1 MRNHR
6 TMSRVILAFA
16 AIAALSLGACASKPE
31 KKVTS
36 PEENMPSEF
45 AGAPGWVVKGCAAY
59 PGDDGKSRICGVG
72 AAGGSNNP
80 SMMRKAAVARART
93 EIARTLGVKVQ
104 SMLKD
109 YQATTTGGEEFG
121 TAAADEQHIVDVSKQ
136 ITNFTLSGTEHRDT
150 WISNSGTWYALVVL
164 DLDKF
169 KDSVGKMNN
178 LSESI
183 RKAVQE
189 RSKEAFDELD
199 EAVDN

>member
-1 MRNHR
+1 
-6 TMSRVILAFA
+6 
-16 AIAALSLGACASKPE
+16 
-31 KKVTS
+31 
-36 PEENMPSEF
+36 MPNEF
-45 AGAPGWVVKGCAAY
+45 AGAPEWVVKGCAAY
-59 PGDDGKSRICGVG
+59 PGDEGKARICGVG
-72 AAGGSNNP
+72 SAGGSNNP

-136 ITNFTLSGTEHRDT
+136 ITNFSLAGTEHRDT

-169 KDSVGKMNN
+169 EDSVGKMNN

-189 RSKEAFDELD
+189 RAEAAFDELD
-199 EAVDN
+199 EATANN

>member
-1 MRNHR
+1 
-6 TMSRVILAFA
+6 
-16 AIAALSLGACASKPE
+16 
-31 KKVTS
+31 
-36 PEENMPSEF
+36 
-45 AGAPGWVVKGCAAY
+45 
-59 PGDDGKSRICGVG
+59 
-72 AAGGSNNP
+72 
-80 SMMRKAAVARART
+80 
-93 EIARTLGVKVQ
+93 
-104 SMLKD
+104 MLKD

-169 KDSVGKMNN
+169 EDSVGKMNN

-189 RSKEAFDELD
+189 RAAKAFDELD
-199 EAVDN
+199 EATGTN